1 MEFRKFRITGFK
13 SFAEPVELELFDGL
27 TGIVGPNGC
36 GKSNLVESLR
46 WAMGEA
52 SSKSLRGGQMD
63 DVIFAGTSLRSARDV
78 AEVSILLTN
87 GQHDA
92 PAPYTEQDIIEISRH
107 IEREAGSHYQINGQ
121 ETRARDVNMF
131 FSDLLGG
138 AHSSALVGQGRIDQ
152 IVLSKP
158 KERRRILEEAAGI
171 TGLHARKHEAKLRL
185 KRAED
190 NLAKLADGLKQTES
204 RLRQLKKQA
213 TQAERY
219 RNASKEIERM
229 EALRLWTRWNNAQ
242 NELAQERQKL
252 ALAKD
257 KVEEHTKTAAQMQQ
271 AETQTEQD
279 FTQARTKAA
288 EASSAYERL
297 EGQKTLLEREAQDV
311 QEKIKALVR
320 TQKELQDDIART
332 EEMIKDAQ
340 TQIAA
345 LDEEEQAI
353 IRADA
358 GHEQEAQKAQENVG
372 AAQDR
377 LARSEEAAEISA
389 KKRADWHGKISSL
402 EQRAQETQTR
412 LTHAQNEETDI
423 LKQLQEFAGFDDD
436 HQEVGALKDRAD
448 ETHEAARLSETALH
462 RAEKT
467 RTQAER
473 HERTTHEHLSEA
485 RDEVSKRETEA
496 SAMSKLFAD
505 IGDHPGKA
513 VIDLIKGGW
522 FSRRH
527 LDMAMAAALGDDLM
541 ASLEDGSASF
551 WRQML
556 QEKKRSVFFRRRA
569 EFAGDASLPARAAAA
584 ALSRYIRK
592 PHVLRR
598 RLAQTGLVDA
608 ALGAELQSELKPGQ
622 RLVSREGHLWRW
634 DGYTADPRIAQA
646 TLNRLAEWRKF
657 SALEAKAEEARAAQ
671 NAATAQLE
679 EARRKLEEAS
689 HDLERAKTLRLE
701 ASESAE
707 QARNSWQDAAAK
719 ISAAMARKATL
730 DEAARRINEEK
741 TAAAQQI
748 EQTQT
753 DLQEIKNNAQ
763 PQQEEEQARATA
775 LEARNALSDA
785 KEAQALIAQ
794 DIAKRQQRRGQIAES
809 RTSTQKNLTHLDQ
822 QMDSLTQRLTV
833 AQREQSAMDG
843 LPQEIAVKIQSMDGQ
858 LAQADQ
864 NRISTQ
870 TSLAQAETGYNQSRQ
885 QTREA
890 ETRLGKARENLA
902 RQETVQENAQRHL
915 AECSTEI
922 ENKYGRAPEAI
933 PAWVGLEA
941 DSLIPALAEIEETLA
956 RLDGERARI
965 GAPNLQAEEEREG
978 MIDDYEQ
985 MKTETDDLEKA
996 INRLRR
1002 AISTLNREGRER
1014 LLEAFEQV
1022 NKHFKSLFKQ
1032 LFGGGSAR
1040 LELVEEEDPLEA
1052 GLEIIAK
1059 PPGKAVQNMS
1069 LLSGG
1074 EKALTAISLLFA
1086 AFKTRPAPICVLD
1099 EVDAPLDDRNVQR
1112 FCDLLDEMSR
1122 HHQTRFLVITHH
1134 AITLSRMDRLYG
1146 VTMEEEG
1153 VSRIVSV
1160 ELDEAEDMRE
1170 PLQAVG

>member
-1 MEFRKFRITGFK
+1 MEFKKFRITGFK

-78 AEVSILLTN
+78 AEVSVVLTN

-152 IVLSKP
+152 IILSKP

-219 RNASKEIERM
+219 RKASKEIERM

-242 NELAQERQKL
+242 NELAEEGQKL
-252 ALAKD
+252 AQAKD
-257 KVEEHTKTAAQMQQ
+257 KVGEHAKTAAQMQQ
-271 AETQTEQD
+271 VETQIEQD
-279 FTQARTKAA
+279 FTQARDKAA

-297 EGQKTLLEREAQDV
+297 EGQKTLLEREAQDA

-320 TQKELQDDIART
+320 TQKELQDDITRT

-345 LDEEEQAI
+345 LDEEEQTI
-353 IRADA
+353 ISADA
-358 GHEQEAQKAQENVG
+358 DHEQEAQKAQENVG
-372 AAQDR
+372 TAQDR
-377 LARSEEAAEISA
+377 LTQAEEAAEISA

-402 EQRAQETQTR
+402 EQRAQEIQTR
-412 LTHAQNEETDI
+412 LTDAQNEETDI

-436 HQEVGALKDRAD
+436 HQEVSALKDRAG
-448 ETHEAARLSETALH
+448 EAHEAARLSETELH

-467 RTQAER
+467 RTEAER

-485 RDEVSKRETEA
+485 RDEVSKHETEA
-496 SAMSKLFAD
+496 SAMGKLFAD

-541 ASLEDGSASF
+541 ASLEEGSASF
-551 WRQML
+551 WRQMA
-556 QEKKRSVFFRRRA
+556 QEKKRNFFFRRRG
-569 EFAGDASLPARAAAA
+569 EFAGDPSLPARAAP
-584 ALSRYIRK
+584 LSGYIRK

-608 ALGAELQSELKPGQ
+608 ALGAELQNELKPGQ

-634 DGYTADPRIAQA
+634 DGYVADPRIAQA

-657 SALEAKAEEARAAQ
+657 SALEAKAEKARKAQ

-689 HDLERAKTLRLE
+689 HDLERAKALRLE
-701 ASESAE
+701 ASETAE
-707 QARNSWQDAAAK
+707 QARNFWQEAAAK

-753 DLQEIKNNAQ
+753 DLQEIKNNTQ

-794 DIAKRQQRRGQIAES
+794 DITKRQQRRSQIAES
-809 RTSTQKNLTHLDQ
+809 RMSTQKNRAHLDQ

-843 LPQEIAVKIQSMDGQ
+843 LPQEIAAKIQSIDGQ
-858 LAQADQ
+858 IAQADQ

-870 TSLAQAETGYNQSRQ
+870 TILAQAEAQYNQSRQ
-885 QTREA
+885 QTRET
-890 ETRLGKARENLA
+890 ETMLAKARENLV
-902 RQETVQENAQRHL
+902 RQETVQENAQRSL
-915 AECSTEI
+915 AERHAEI
-922 ENKYGRAPEAI
+922 ENKYNRAPEAI
-933 PAWVGLEA
+933 PAWVELEA
-941 DSLIPALAEIEETLA
+941 DSPIPALAEIEEALT
-956 RLDGERARI
+956 RLEDERARI

-1002 AISTLNREGRER
+1002 GISTLNREGRER

-1052 GLEIIAK
+1052 GLEIIAR
-1059 PPGKAVQNMS
+1059 PPGKAVQNMP

-1112 FCDLLDEMSR
+1112 FCDLLDEMSD

-1160 ELDEAEDMRE
+1160 ELGEAEEMRE